1 MVCRSLCSNPRA
13 RAPAASTS
21 RPPAPAPSLPARRAP
36 TIDPPPAAL
45 HAAPLSSPPSC
56 LVVTKE
62 EALPP
67 KMTVFGTKS
76 EDFAC
81 VEAKSFCNREN
92 VKVKSV
98 QLSSMLLRGA
108 QRGA

>member
-1 MVCRSLCSNPRA
+1 MVIRL
-13 RAPAASTS
+13 T
-21 RPPAPAPSLPARRAP
+21 
-36 TIDPPPAAL
+36 
-45 HAAPLSSPPSC
+45 
-56 LVVTKE
+56 VTKE